1 MRPNRYRGLACN
13 SHARMTTPRSAVMRC
28 VIHKRGGWRF
38 PTRPD
43 VRRSRFCTATE
54 TTRAAPC
61 PLKLLSRPLKASG
74 RRERRKHRRRVSGLS
89 ASGPR
94 GLLVASDPAAGRGAR
109 RSVTSRHGK
118 KKIKKTRGSS
128 LQEIIRPSLLTG
140 GSEQVFL
147 LLIWFPPPRVVC
159 GRR

>member
-1 MRPNRYRGLACN
+1 MRPNRHRGLACN
-13 SHARMTTPRSAVMRC
+13 SHVRMTTPRSAVMRC

-118 KKIKKTRGSS
+118 KKKKTRFFSS
-128 LQEIIRPSLLTG
+128 GNNPPGASHRRKRAN
-140 GSEQVFL
+140 VFTFNL
-147 LLIWFPPPRVVC
+147 VPPPRVVC